1 MKKSFYFLFTILLL
15 SLASCSISD
24 SDNAKSN
31 LYRVLVGEKYGFINS
46 EGKIVIEPQYDDAYR
61 YFSSGVCYVKVG
73 DKRYLIDES
82 GNIKNEIVDS
92 IETVRNF
99 VDGLSLINSYLS
111 WGEDIVFQASGI
123 MNSDCE
129 LIVPAIYY
137 SAWVNEDGDNTY
149 ICVRKTNMKWFMT
162 DRTGKMIGYE
172 CDSILSGFRSGLCAI
187 KIGDKWGYMDNQG
200 NLVIDTIYDFARVFT
215 EDGLARVR
223 QGSRHMFI
231 DKGGKCVLNVDS
243 TISGFTNNR
252 AAVIL
257 NGEECLIDKSGNKIC
272 NLNCDGFYS
281 FQDDG
286 LATIKQ
292 DGKYGKI
299 DSLGNVVISAKYE
312 NLGVFRNG
320 LAAARLNGKW
330 GLIDRNGKEVV
341 RPVYEYFYSNPNDD
355 NVFIFSDKLSED
367 IYVFYY
373 YDGEGK
379 LIWQDLPQVKVECPR
394 FYPTRKDFIEYFD
407 ANASN
412 LDPIEGI
419 YYVTDKNYYQ
429 DRDNPN
435 SYGLNS
441 TNSEFYAVARVNP
454 GENEFWSFC
463 VDGTNRAW
471 VNKFV
476 KIGNSNNYAIVKR
489 SEDTNYSS
497 EGKVTLENPN
507 SFDFRLETGKNNW
520 YNFFV
525 LYEFIRD
532 YPTVED
538 MEQYQRAEW
547 SGTGFAIADGYVV
560 TNNHVTKGAKTIR
573 VKGINGDMEKSYK
586 GYVLTSDKE
595 HDLSVI
601 KIVDSDFESFGKIP
615 YTIGKVAVD
624 VGDDIFVLGYPLTSS
639 MGKEVKLTDGI
650 ISSSTGYKGDEAMY
664 QISAP
669 VQPGNSGGPLFN
681 EDGDVIG
688 VVCAKHAEA
697 ENANYAI
704 KISYLYSMLDASG
717 CNLVMANNNSV
728 HGKKLSSKVKKIKN
742 YVYLIECSSN

>member
-1 MKKSFYFLFTILLL
+1 MRNYLYLSLLCLALFTAC
-15 SLASCSISD
+15 SKDNSNSASRG
-24 SDNAKSN
+24 
-31 LYRVLVGEKYGFINS
+31 LYRILVGEEYGFMNS
-46 EGKIVIEPQYDDAYR
+46 EGKIVIEPQYDKAFVL
-61 YFSSGVCYVKVG
+61 FSSGVCYVEVG
-73 DKRYLIDES
+73 DKRYLIDER
-82 GNIKNEIVDS
+82 GDIKGEIVDS
-92 IETVRNF
+92 ISSVYNF
-99 VDGLSLINSYLS
+99 VDGLAIINSNLS
-111 WGEDIVFQASGI
+111 WGEDISFRASGI
-123 MNSDCE
+123 INSDCE
-129 LIVPAIYY
+129 LIVPAIHFSTYI
-137 SAWVNEDGDNTY
+137 NEDGEDTY
-149 ICVRKTNMKWFMT
+149 ICVRKTDDKWFMT
-162 DRTGKMIGYE
+162 DLKGQMIGFE
-172 CDSILSGFRSGLCAI
+172 CDSILSGFVNGLCAI
-187 KIGDKWGYMDNQG
+187 KKGKKWGYMDNQG
-200 NLVIDTIYDFARVFT
+200 NLVIDTIYDFARVFSN
-215 EDGLARVR
+215 DGLARVR
-223 QGSRHMFI
+223 KGDQHMFI
-231 DKGGKCVLNVDS
+231 DKEGKCILTVDS
-243 TISGFTNNR
+243 TISGFTDNR
-252 AAVIL
+252 AAVIM
-257 NGEECLIDKSGNKIC
+257 NGEKCLIDKSGNIIC
-272 NLNCDGFYS
+272 NLNCESFYGFN
-281 FQDDG
+281 DDG
-286 LATIKQ
+286 LATIEQ

-299 DSLGNVVISAKYE
+299 DSLGKVVISAKYE
-312 NLGVFRNG
+312 NLGVFRND
-320 LAAARLNGKW
+320 LAYARLNGKW

-341 RPVYEYFYSNPNDD
+341 HPIYYYSYSNPNDD
-355 NVFIFSDKLSED
+355 NIFIFSDKLSED

-379 LIWQDLPQVKVECPR
+379 LIWQDLPQVTVECPR

-463 VDGTNRAW
+463 IDGTNRAW

-497 EGKVTLENPN
+497 EGKVTLEDPN

-532 YPTVED
+532 YPAVED

-547 SGTGFAIADGYVV
+547 FGTGFAIADGYVV

-615 YTIGKVAVD
+615 YTIGKAAVD

-669 VQPGNSGGPLFN
+669 IQPGNSGGPLFN
-681 EDGDVIG
+681 EDGDVVG

-717 CNLVMANNNSV
+717 CNLEMANNNSV
-728 HGKKLSSKVKKIKN
+728 HGKKLSSKVKKIKDF
-742 YVYLIECSSN
+742 VYLIECSSK